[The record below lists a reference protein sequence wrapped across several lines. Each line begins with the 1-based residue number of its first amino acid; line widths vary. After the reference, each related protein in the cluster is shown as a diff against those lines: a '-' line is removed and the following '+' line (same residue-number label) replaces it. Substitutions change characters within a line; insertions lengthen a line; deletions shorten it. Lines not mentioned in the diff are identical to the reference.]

1 MPLPKLKSDF
11 LQHVDNSDDVVG
23 ILVPGTRKVKCSF
36 ANMILPLG
44 NYCLQRNQLYHEND
58 YA

>member
-44 NYCLQRNQLYHEND
+44 NYMKLLPTKKPVVS
-58 YA
+58 